1 MFKSRVRF
9 FDSVA
14 NTKFS
19 CHSGARASA
28 LAALLVAGS
37 FSSAQL
43 HAEESEGEWEFMI
56 APLFLWGMSIDGES
70 AIDGNALPLDL
81 DFRDDVMENLDAAFT
96 FHFEARK
103 DGLLLFAEYQ
113 YVSLDPTVEANVG
126 PVNVNA
132 DVDLT
137 INTAELG
144 AGYTISET
152 DATRWE
158 VLGGLRWIDQ
168 DMDVEANVGIDGPIG
183 QIPIKG
189 GDDWYQGFVG
199 ARVTGTLSKNWRL
212 IARGDYG
219 YGDSDNDAW
228 HFNAMVDYRF
238 NDWGSAIIGY
248 RYMKIDY
255 SSSSYSY
262 DADQQG
268 PLLGVSIYW

>member
-1 MFKSRVRF
+1 MFKCSVRF

-14 NTKFS
+14 NIKFG

-28 LAALLVAGS
+28 LATLLVAGS

-43 HAEESEGEWEFMI
+43 YAEESEGEWEFMI

-81 DFRDDVMENLDAAFT
+81 DFRDDVMENLDAVFT
-96 FHFEARK
+96 FHFAARK
-103 DGLLLFAEYQ
+103 DDLLLFAEYQ

-126 PVNVNA
+126 PLSVNA

-137 INTAELG
+137 INAAEVG

-158 VLGGLRWIDQ
+158 VLGGLRWLDQ
-168 DMDVEANVGIDGPIG
+168 DLDVQANLGIDDPTG

-199 ARVTGTLSKNWRL
+199 ARVTDTLSKNWSL

-228 HFNAMVDYRF
+228 HFNAMADYRF
-238 NDWGSAIIGY
+238 NDWGSAFVGY

-255 SSSSYSY
+255 ASSSYSY
-262 DADQQG
+262 DAEQQG
-268 PLLGVSIYW
+268 PLLGISIYW